1 MPFYIRDLSTTD
13 FVIYRCPGTMNTEGR
28 LEDYSVYCLLYY
40 IIAISISHSSNN
52 VFHFGMLVLCA
63 S

>member
-1 MPFYIRDLSTTD
+1 
-13 FVIYRCPGTMNTEGR
+13 MNTEGR